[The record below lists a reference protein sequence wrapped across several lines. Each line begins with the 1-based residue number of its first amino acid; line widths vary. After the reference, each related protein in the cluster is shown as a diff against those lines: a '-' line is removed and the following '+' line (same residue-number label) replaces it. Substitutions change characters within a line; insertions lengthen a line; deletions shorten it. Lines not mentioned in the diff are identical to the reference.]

1 MKYTMLMTRGVM
13 AVLLATGCLS
23 FNIQLR
29 TSSLKSKLIL
39 GEISDD
45 AFSAFA
51 ETLEEDELF
60 DEDFKEG
67 TWQESLDEFLD
78 PVTPLARRQVLVS
91 DLIGANAQIRESLQ
105 SALKERN
112 IDPILTPTAK
122 KFQEGTKAVARQ
134 VTTDILPQ
142 IAEVASKPTQGKP
155 LSAKDL
161 PSLLP
166 KITSRIF
173 EATSTQARKSVEQFT
188 QDLADPARIP
198 ERLSKQS
205 RDIAQEAR
213 NIFRDTPEGLEEP
226 PYNIISK
233 GEGYEIRDYDAV
245 TSASTSMLSEIGEE
259 YKLDDIASSGAAF
272 NALAAYIFGANEE
285 EKTLSMTTP
294 VAITNDGEM
303 WFYLYKNSTSSYFPK
318 PLDVDDLLDKP
329 GKVKLKEISSSRL
342 AVARFT
348 GFVTDGEVARQKDA
362 LLAALAIDGVEIDV
376 DHGSVIPHIIF
387 QYNPPYTLPVL
398 RRNEIAVPLRKRL
411 ETNLEEEWEGSPEM
425 DDVSPSDG

>member
-1 MKYTMLMTRGVM
+1 MG
-13 AVLLATGCLS
+13 
-23 FNIQLR
+23 
-29 TSSLKSKLIL
+29 
-39 GEISDD
+39 
-45 AFSAFA
+45 
-51 ETLEEDELF
+51 
-60 DEDFKEG
+60 
-67 TWQESLDEFLD
+67 
-78 PVTPLARRQVLVS
+78 
-91 DLIGANAQIRESLQ
+91 
-105 SALKERN
+105 N